1 MEMHIKELRKFDE
14 PLYKWVKRGLIELIG
29 LGTWRP
35 AQAIPSERKLAD
47 GFGVSMGTVR
57 RALDELVEEN
67 VLVRHQGR
75 GTFVT
80 AHDRNRYLFSFFN
93 VCGHDGQ
100 RIYPVVSLIDFDSLR
115 ADASVARSLGIGAGT
130 KVVRIRNLLTLKGVP
145 TLVDEVLL
153 PASRFAGIT
162 RERVAERSGT
172 LYQLYEEQFMQ
183 SVTRIE
189 ERLRATV
196 ASAEQARNLEVD
208 PGYPL
213 LHIVRRAFAVDGTP
227 IELRHSFVKT
237 EHYEYSRT
245 LHEADRGLGR
255 DRS

>member
-1 MEMHIKELRKFDE
+1 MMELHIRELRKFDE

-35 AQAIPSERKLAD
+35 AQAIPSERKLSE
-47 GFGVSMGTVR
+47 GFGVSMGTIR
-57 RALDELVEEN
+57 RALDELVDDD

-100 RIYPVVSLIDFDSLR
+100 RIYPVVILIDFDSLR
-115 ADASVARSLGIGAGT
+115 ADAFAARSLSISPGA

-145 TLVDEVLL
+145 TLVDEILL
-153 PASRFAGIT
+153 PAARFAGIS
-162 RERVAERSGT
+162 RERVAHRSGT
-172 LYQLYEEQFMQ
+172 LYQLYEEQFRQ

-189 ERLRATV
+189 ERVRATV
-196 ASAEQARNLEVD
+196 ANAQQAADLGVD

-245 LHEADRGLGR
+245 LHEADRGRGR
-255 DRS
+255 D